1 MPDGEILVRSGDDW
15 YHLSVFL
22 DGIQHETCCFG
33 TTMNVRFLPTTI
45 EFADVPAL
53 S

>member
-1 MPDGEILVRSGDDW
+1 MSEGEILVRSGNDW

-22 DGIQHETCCFG
+22 DGIQHETCCIG